1 MTELLI
7 MPLYVMQ
14 RYEIKFENQILQCN
28 YFSLST
34 VFSIKDFRI
43 DKSHFSVFLIVKR
56 NV

>member
-28 YFSLST
+28 YFLGQLY
-34 VFSIKDFRI
+34 
-43 DKSHFSVFLIVKR
+43 FLLKISE
-56 NV
+56 